1 MGLRP
6 FNDFMSELPNYSEV
20 LPDEIIERLLA
31 YYDEYVKWQSILDR
45 NLQTQGGNSNY
56 RYSPEY
62 GKDCLLAERSEKRV
76 AEACRVVIENYKQ
89 RFEKNVSNI

>member
-1 MGLRP
+1 MALRQ
-6 FNDFMSELPNYSEV
+6 FNDFMTELPNYSEV

-45 NLQTQGGNSNY
+45 NLQSVSRNRNY

-76 AEACRVVIENYKQ
+76 AEACRLVIERYKE
-89 RFEKNVSNI
+89 RDEKKASNI

>member
-1 MGLRP
+1 MALRQ
-6 FNDFMSELPNYSEV
+6 FNHFMTELPNYSEV

-45 NLQTQGGNSNY
+45 NLQSVNRNSNY

-76 AEACRVVIENYKQ
+76 AEACRLVIEKYKE
-89 RFEKNVSNI
+89 RYEKKEPNI